1 MIPQDKNFKKDFSA
15 VLKDLDSVLE
25 KHQDKQS
32 ATVSLAMTSVLTR
45 FLIKTAPNDFA
56 IIKVLFEPYLTTR
69 NQQVEE
75 ANKVNKKRFSNY
87 TDVNI

>member
-1 MIPQDKNFKKDFSA
+1 MIPQDKNFNKDFSA

-25 KHQDKQS
+25 KHKKVQS

-56 IIKVLFEPYLTTR
+56 IIKVLFEPYLLTR

-75 ANKVNKKRFSNY
+75 AKKSKTSSFRNY
-87 TDVNI
+87 KDENL